1 MTIGA
6 LKPRLARWF
15 VVADVVYIRL
25 ERTMLVDNLS
35 KTILSKRKLL
45 TDIVGY

>member
-25 ERTMLVDNLS
+25 ERTMLIDNLS
-35 KTILSKRKLL
+35 KTFLSERKLL
-45 TDIVGY
+45 TNVVGY